1 MGSWKLQKLYLN
13 TPSGLQPVDPLPEW
27 KFDFGTLVSARL
39 QRPFWLLLETATLQ
53 ARVFAAEA
61 GIASGEELT
70 GELRKECFSAFTE
83 VMKTAANPV
92 AQGTSIWLLVARQP
106 MAEALPPLE
115 GRKLP
120 EAGFLKDLTAR
131 FEKDKNKQKLLQ
143 LADGIEERH
152 DWVME
157 LLGQDRYNSRSSFVS
172 ERFYESIASY
182 LAYEAIEELRS
193 EQSGV
198 SMAPVAAS
206 KPQNV
211 WAERVHLHILEI
223 RVGRALLSLVDP
235 NEGSP
240 LVARVGTIRNQVHE
254 QLGIIIPG
262 IRFRDDLN
270 LPPDTYEIAL
280 RGQVVARGQLRAK
293 EMLSIGPLHKLEEVV
308 QATPGGAV
316 VQDPVYAMPGCWT
329 DQREVSEK
337 QGCMLFSAE
346 QLLGAHLV
354 DVIFMHAAEIFD
366 FDAFEGLMELHRN
379 HYPRLHRE
387 LERRSVE
394 RFHLWNVLKE
404 LLSERV
410 SIRDLSLILETLIGH
425 AQAGQAECV
434 ERCRRALWRQLTRV
448 HAHSNTDVEVV
459 GLSSEQEDI
468 LRRGEA
474 SEMLELGQKL
484 VQLFRA
490 PTDRG
495 RGLVFLV
502 APEFRR
508 TLRDLLRPSLPRAS
522 FLSLEEIDGE
532 QLLEVI
538 ELTAWREARSLDAE
552 EPASEPIGWKA
563 RLQQVRASL
572 RDWWTRSEAV

>member
-1 MGSWKLQKLYLN
+1 MGSWKLQKLYFN
-13 TPSGLQPVDPLPEW
+13 TSSGLQPVDPLPEW

-70 GELRKECFSAFTE
+70 GELRTERLPAFSQA
-83 VMKTAANPV
+83 MKIASNPIP
-92 AQGTSIWLLVARQP
+92 QGASIWLLVARQ
-106 MAEALPPLE
+106 AVVDALPPLE

-120 EAGFLKDLTAR
+120 DAGFLQDLAAR
-131 FEKDKNKQKLLQ
+131 FKKEQKKASLLR

-157 LLGQDRYNSRSSFVS
+157 LLGQDRYSSRASFVS

-193 EQSGV
+193 SESNA
-198 SMAPVAAS
+198 STTPVAAS
-206 KPQNV
+206 KPQNN
-211 WAERVHLHILEI
+211 WAERVRLDILEV

-240 LVARVGTIRNQVHE
+240 LVARVGTIRNQIHE

-280 RGQVVARGQLRAK
+280 RGQVVARGRLRTK
-293 EMLSIGPLHKLEEVV
+293 VMLSIGPLHKLEEVV
-308 QATPGGAV
+308 QATPGGV
-316 VQDPVYAMPGCWT
+316 IIQDPVYSMPGCWT

-354 DVIFMHAAEIFD
+354 DVISMHAAELFD
-366 FDAFEGLMELHRN
+366 FDAFEGLMELHRS
-379 HYPRLHRE
+379 HHPRLHRE

-394 RFHLWNVLKE
+394 RFHMWNVLKE

-410 SIRDLSLILETLIGH
+410 SVRDLSLILETLIGH
-425 AQAGQAECV
+425 AGAGQAECV
-434 ERCRRALWRQLTRV
+434 ERCRRAMWRQLTRV
-448 HAHSNTDVEVV
+448 HAHSHTDIEVV

-508 TLRDLLRPSLPRAS
+508 TLRDLLRRSLPRAS
-522 FLSLEEIDGE
+522 FLSLEEVDGE
-532 QLLEVI
+532 QMLEVI
-538 ELTAWREARSLDAE
+538 ELSAWREASCLEQER
-552 EPASEPIGWKA
+552 PAAEPIGWRA
-563 RLQQVRASL
+563 RLQQIRTSL